1 MNVSEV
7 QHVYPVYFIVFQPFK
22 TEAYEVVDWPHVRQS
37 GFHNPRN
44 FCYRNLKSWALE
56 SGIHSKESEIP
67 LTFGIWDPSSTYK
80 ESGIHSWCCRNHYD
94 WFAQFCVVVL
104 ALLSFFSIVVW
115 WLDLFATPRN

>member
-67 LTFGIWDPSSTYK
+67 LTFWNLGSKFHLQGI
-80 ESGIHSWCCRNHYD
+80 RNP
-94 WFAQFCVVVL
+94 FLVL
-104 ALLSFFSIVVW
+104 SKPL
-115 WLDLFATPRN
+115 